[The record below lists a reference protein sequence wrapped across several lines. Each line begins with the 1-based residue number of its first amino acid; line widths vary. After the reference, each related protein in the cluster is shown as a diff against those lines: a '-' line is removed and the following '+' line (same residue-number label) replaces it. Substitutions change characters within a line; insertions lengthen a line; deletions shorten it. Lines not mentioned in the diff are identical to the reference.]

1 MNFNFSE
8 VTLPSNISYL
18 KPYTIYDNVVIDK
31 IEVKEGT
38 SSKGKAWKNMTITFK
53 CEEGIHNESI
63 FWITDN
69 SDFERNTYT
78 KSDGST
84 GVLPSNWETTRDTMA
99 AIGLT
104 FAPDVFPKLQAA
116 STKAKSFDEIATA
129 YIKMINSVKGK
140 VSTSMKLVGKN
151 SNGKVYAALPKCI
164 GIAQATDEKSAE
176 SHGVKLNEYYTW
188 LICPFGNNLSFTNYE
203 QQQKNKLNKAKPTSM
218 DSLDNSIDSA
228 SDTEIDDFDK
238 LLEL

>member
-8 VTLPSNISYL
+8 VSLPSNISYL

-31 IEVKEGT
+31 IDTKEGT

-69 SDFERNTYT
+69 SDFERNTY
-78 KSDGST
+78 KKNDGSE

-104 FAPDVFPKLQAA
+104 FAPDIFPKLQAA
-116 STKAKSFDEIATA
+116 STKAKSFDDIANA
-129 YIKMINSVKGK
+129 YIKMIDSVKGK
-140 VSTSMKLVGKN
+140 VSTKMKLVGKN

-164 GIAQATDEKSAE
+164 GIAQATTEKAAAE
-176 SHGVKLNEYYTW
+176 HGVNLNDYYTW
-188 LICPFGNNLSFTNYE
+188 LICPFGDNLKFTNYE
-203 QQQKNKLNKAKPTSM
+203 LQQKAKLEKAKPTSM
-218 DSLDNSIDSA
+218 DSINAGIDSA

-238 LLEL
+238 LLL